1 MKIGELVEKYDS
13 LVKSAFIPNPEAMQ
27 QEQQLQQLVG
37 QVQQALAS
45 QPPQVQQQ
53 IQGFLSQLA
62 SFPPEEQIAQLSN
75 VASQLTTQTQ
85 PPMQEQAQ
93 PSADNMQAPADAS
106 GGTEAEQPGFAAENS
121 LDNTKVTLSVRELL
135 DLSSGGKATQSFL
148 KVKQMAEAHNKKME
162 AVQQQQDMQAAEQA
176 QQAQQDSA
184 MSQGGGIYAQPMG
197 GASA

>member
-1 MKIGELVEKYDS
+1 MKFGELVEKYDS

-53 IQGFLSQLA
+53 IQGFLGQLA
-62 SFPPEEQIAQLSN
+62 SFPPAEQIAQLSN
-75 VASQLTTQTQ
+75 IASQLSAQAQ
-85 PPMQEQAQ
+85 PATQEQA
-93 PSADNMQAPADAS
+93 PASTENNMQAPADAA
-106 GGTEAEQPGFAAENS
+106 GATEAEQPGFAAENS

-162 AVQQQQDMQAAEQA
+162 AAQQQQDMQAAE
-176 QQAQQDSA
+176 QAQQDSA